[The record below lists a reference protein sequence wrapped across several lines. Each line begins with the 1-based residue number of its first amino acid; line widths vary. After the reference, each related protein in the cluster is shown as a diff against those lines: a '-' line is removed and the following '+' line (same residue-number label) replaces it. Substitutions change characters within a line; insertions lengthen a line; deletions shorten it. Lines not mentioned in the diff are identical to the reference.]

1 MKIKYLAHASF
12 LITSNTGVRIITDPY
27 LASYVAGDTPG
38 YAEIKEK
45 ADIVTVS
52 HDHSDHNNI
61 SAVRGNPEIVK
72 GAGTSRV
79 KGINFKGISSF
90 HDDKGGSLRGSN
102 TIFCFEVDGIKVCHI
117 GDLGQQLDDRQAA
130 EIGSVDILLIPVGGY
145 YTMEPGTAAEV
156 CHKLGPG
163 VIIPMHYKTDRC
175 SFPITGVDSFL
186 RGKRD
191 VSRLDSSEVE
201 FKKSGLPAAGQIM
214 VLKPSL

>member
-12 LITSNTGVRIITDPY
+12 LITSNAGVRIITDPY

-38 YAEIKEK
+38 YAEIEEK

-117 GDLGQQLDDRQAA
+117 GDLGQQLNDGQTA

-145 YTMEPGTAAEV
+145 YTIDARTAAEV
-156 CHKLGPG
+156 CNKLRPG

-175 SFPITGVDSFL
+175 GFPITGVDGFL

-191 VSRLDSSEVE
+191 VSRPESSEVE
-201 FKKSGLPAAGQIM
+201 FKKAGLPAAGQIM